1 MTSRLSDS
9 AQSPAKFDRRTL
21 RRFIKLARP
30 FFLSEQRWKARS
42 LVVLLAMFSVSLS
55 LFNVLMS
62 YIGRDFMTALSL
74 REKDEFIR
82 HLYRYLLAFGGATL
96 LVVFYRYT
104 EERLALIWRRWLSVH
119 LIERYFKDRA
129 YYQLTAQRAIDNPDQ
144 RIEEDVRTFTVT
156 SLSFTLIIFN
166 SLIALISFTGILWT
180 ISSMLT
186 FAAVGYATLG
196 SIVTYYL
203 GRSLIGLNFTQ
214 LKRDADYRYKLI
226 NIRDNAELIAFLG
239 GEKKEVTR
247 VRQRMKLALR
257 NMRSLIDWHRNLNF
271 FTTGYNY
278 LITIIPTVIVA
289 PLYLDG
295 TIEFGVVTQ
304 ATIAFGQVLGALS
317 IIVLNFGSIS
327 TFAAV
332 VTRLGSFV
340 EALDSQS
347 QLPVK
352 RSTISVSDG
361 APLRFEHVTI
371 LTPQRD
377 QRIIENLS
385 VEVPHSLLISGTS
398 GSGKSSL
405 LRCIAGLW
413 TSGSGRIIRPPLAE
427 SMFVP
432 QRPYLV
438 IGTFRSQ
445 LYYPKAPAGLSEAR
459 IREVI
464 DQVGLTQTVDRVGGL
479 ESVHDWPNM
488 LSTGE
493 QQRVGFARLLIAQP
507 RFVYLDESTTAMD
520 PQSEVEL
527 YRLLS
532 SFAELIVSVGY
543 RDSLDQ
549 FHQQRLELRGSDSWA
564 ILPSGP
570 PQMGGEYT

>member
-1 MTSRLSDS
+1 MTSSRSDS

-226 NIRDNAELIAFLG
+226 NIRDNAESIAFLG